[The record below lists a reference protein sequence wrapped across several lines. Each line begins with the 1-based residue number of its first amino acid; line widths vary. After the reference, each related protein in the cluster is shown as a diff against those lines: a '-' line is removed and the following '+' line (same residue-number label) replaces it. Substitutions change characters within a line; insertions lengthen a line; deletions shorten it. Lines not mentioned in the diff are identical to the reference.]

1 MSATDRNTP
10 HEEDHEIAHT
20 GPIKTPQQLLAA
32 VFFSF
37 VVPIFA
43 IIGLVY
49 YVTSQNVP
57 AAGAV
62 DSGQALAKRI
72 QKVGVVEIRDAN
84 RPLKSGEEVY
94 KAQCVA
100 CHAAG
105 AAGAP
110 KFGDEAAW
118 APRLKTGFEA
128 LWNSSL
134 KGKGAMGAQGGGDF
148 QDVEIGRAVVY
159 LTNAAGGKFPEPAA
173 PAAPVGGA
181 SAPSA
186 TAATAAA
193 PAASPDAV
201 AALAAAKPAPVAA
214 VMPVAAGAGEA
225 LYKQACVVC
234 HAAGVAGAPKF
245 GNKDAWALRV
255 PNGVD
260 TLTASVIK
268 GKGAM
273 PPKGGS
279 AASDAEIRASVE
291 YMLAAVK

>member
-1 MSATDRNTP
+1 MSATDHNTP

-173 PAAPVGGA
+173 HAAGA
-181 SAPSA
+181 SAPAAA
-186 TAATAAA
+186 TTAAA

-201 AALAAAKPAPVAA
+201 AALAAAKIAPAAA
-214 VMPVAAGAGEA
+214 VTPVAAGAGEA

-245 GNKDAWALRV
+245 GNKDSWALRI
-255 PNGVD
+255 PMGVD

-279 AASDAEIRASVE
+279 TASDAEIRATVE

>member
-1 MSATDRNTP
+1 MSATDHNSP

-49 YVTSQNVP
+49 YVTTQNVP
-57 AAGAV
+57 AAGAI

-72 QKVGVVEIRDAN
+72 QKVGSVEIRDAN

-159 LTNAAGGKFPEPAA
+159 LTSAAGGKFPEPAA
-173 PAAPVGGA
+173 PAAPAAGA
-181 SAPSA
+181 SAPA
-186 TAATAAA
+186 AAAATGAA
-193 PAASPDAV
+193 PAASPEAV
-201 AALAAAKPAPVAA
+201 ATLTAAKTAPAAAVIPVAS
-214 VMPVAAGAGEA
+214 GTGEA

-234 HAAGVAGAPKF
+234 HASGVAGAPKF
-245 GNKDAWALRV
+245 GNKDSWALRI
-255 PNGVD
+255 PMGVD
-260 TLTASVIK
+260 TLAASVIK

-279 AASDAEIRASVE
+279 TASDGEIRAAVE
-291 YMLAAVK
+291 YLLAAVK

>member
-62 DSGQALAKRI
+62 DRGQALAKRI

-100 CHAAG
+100 CLAAG

-159 LTNAAGGKFPEPAA
+159 LTTAAGGKFPEPAA
-173 PAAPVGGA
+173 PAAPAAGA
-181 SAPSA
+181 SAPAA

-201 AALAAAKPAPVAA
+201 AALAAAKPAPAAA